1 MGAMSIATCLRS
13 GSGLSRASASERTL
27 GDYVLQRP
35 TSKHPLGVTS
45 RPKLPGSCCRA
56 SGVFPEDS
64 RASDSGSAGSHL
76 SGGPRLGAFREQ
88 L

>member
-56 SGVFPEDS
+56 
-64 RASDSGSAGSHL
+64 
-76 SGGPRLGAFREQ
+76 
-88 L
+88 